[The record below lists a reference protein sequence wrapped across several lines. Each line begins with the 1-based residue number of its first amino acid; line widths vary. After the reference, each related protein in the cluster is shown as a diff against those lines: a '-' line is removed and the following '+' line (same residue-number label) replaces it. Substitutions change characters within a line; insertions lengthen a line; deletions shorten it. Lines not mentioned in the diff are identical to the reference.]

1 MKKNLMIATA
11 FICCAMLSFAITG
24 YAQADKTGNTGNDI
38 SDSVPTV
45 EVFIGLI
52 SHGVSICKPDAAAIS
67 MKAV

>member
-45 EVFIGLI
+45 EVSETVTTAPKSTVVF
-52 SHGVSICKPDAAAIS
+52 CQQ
-67 MKAV
+67 